1 MKKGSVKLT
10 ALVLTAGLTLAEN
23 GSILYAAGTDTVLA
37 GLGDV
42 KAAAT
47 VETDAAG
54 EEATAV
60 EEVPE
65 EAVYTETDDEAA
77 AADETASEETGAEE
91 TAEDAFVPDMDAK
104 GTTGFAICDEY
115 LNVRSSADKESDV
128 VGKVRNF
135 GAMEIVDVDEY
146 GWYKVRSGNV
156 EGYVAGQYVA
166 TGSLAEEIASDA
178 GYTYAEIGAEVLNVR
193 SDASTDSDVVA
204 TLTSAQEVEVV
215 EDNGDWV
222 KVVVDG
228 NYGYVSSDYV
238 YTTTEYATA
247 ETIEEEQQRLD
258 EQWIAY
264 LEQEAAALET
274 PVYDAPAA
282 AYTETWNDSSYDTGY
297 DYSYDTTYAD
307 NSYVAQDNSYTVQ
320 DNSWAAAEAE
330 AAQAEADLQY
340 QEYLNAQ
347 AAADEAAASGDEQ
360 AVYEAEAAAQEAYQ
374 VFEDAQTA
382 ADEAAVTAQE
392 AVEYVETYEDTYAQ
406 DYSEE
411 SYDTTYTDNTYTE
424 EAYTYT
430 DNGEQANADA
440 LYQAYVDAQNAADE
454 AAAGADEQ
462 SVYET
467 AAAASEAYEQ
477 YVAAQEAADAAA
489 QTAADAQYYGTGE
502 NVSYDQTYTDT
513 ETGYEESYEDTS
525 YSQEEVSYSSTGSA
539 VANFALQYV
548 GNPYVYGGSSL
559 TGGADCSGFT
569 MAVYENFGI
578 SLPHNAEA
586 QSGCGTSVSLDSLQ
600 PGDLLFYSDGSGIGH
615 VSIYIGGNQVV
626 HASNPTNGI
635 LVSDMSYRTPVSA
648 VRLV

>member
-1 MKKGSVKLT
+1 MKKGSVKIT

-37 GLGDV
+37 GLGEL
-42 KAAAT
+42 KAAAET
-47 VETDAAG
+47 EAKNTEDLSLEESEVVEQ
-54 EEATAV
+54 TA
-60 EEVPE
+60 
-65 EAVYTETDDEAA
+65 DEAP
-77 AADETASEETGAEE
+77 E
-91 TAEDAFVPDMDAK
+91 EDAFVPDTDAK
-104 GTTGFAICDEY
+104 GTTGFALCDEY

-128 VGKVRNF
+128 VGKIKNY
-135 GAMEIVDVDEY
+135 GALEIVDVDEY

-166 TGSLAEEIASDA
+166 TGSLAEEIAADA
-178 GYTYAEIGAEVLNVR
+178 GYTYAEVGAEVLNVR

-204 TLTSAQEVEVV
+204 TLTDAQEVEVV

-228 NYGYVSSDYV
+228 TYGYVSSDYV
-238 YTTTEYATA
+238 NTSIAYATA
-247 ETIEEEQQRLD
+247 ETLEEEQQRLD
-258 EQWIAY
+258 EEWIAY
-264 LEQEAAALET
+264 LEQEASALEE

-282 AYTETWNDSSYDTGY
+282 SYTESYSSVSYEPAYDTGY
-297 DYSYDTTYAD
+297 DAGYDASYSTVDT
-307 NSYVAQDNSYTVQ
+307 
-320 DNSWAAAEAE
+320 SWAAAEAE

-374 VFEDAQTA
+374 VFEEAQTT
-382 ADEAAVTAQE
+382 ADEAAATAAE
-392 AVEYVETYEDTYAQ
+392 TAAYTETYEDTYTEDGYDAS
-406 DYSEE
+406 YYEE
-411 SYDTTYTDNTYTE
+411 AYNDTTYTDAAYADP
-424 EAYTYT
+424 AYTDASYT
-430 DNGEQANADA
+430 DNGEQAAADA
-440 LYQAYVDAQNAADE
+440 LYQAYVDAQSAADE

-462 SVYET
+462 AVYDT

-489 QTAADAQYYGTGE
+489 QSAADAQAYGTAQDT
-502 NVSYDQTYTDT
+502 SSDQTYTETYDETYTDT
-513 ETGYEESYEDTS
+513 YTDTYTEETYEDTS
-525 YSQEEVSYSSTGSA
+525 YTEEAASYSSTGSS
-539 VANFALQYV
+539 VANYALQFV

-559 TGGADCSGFT
+559 TNGADCSGFV

-578 SLPHNAEA
+578 SLPHNAAA

-615 VSIYIGGNQVV
+615 VSMYIGNNQVV

-635 LVSDMSYRTPVSA
+635 IVSDMSYRTPVSA